1 MIEISPMPAIEKY
14 PNMSYSDNVVP
25 TSRAVASYVGN
36 EVSSAA
42 GAAVANANTYT
53 NNAIAALT
61 AKATALPTPSNT
73 PLAGVQYHL
82 HVRPS
87 LACNFPAVTYS
98 TIGKHI
104 YMTFISPATPTDI
117 TSLDIS
123 NVLGLDDFEP
133 SADMLYEIDLVS
145 TVVGYNSGTSA
156 AVYGWNA
163 SVRAVDCEVE
173 SA

>member
-1 MIEISPMPAIEKY
+1 MIEISPMPAMDKY
-14 PNMSYSDNVVP
+14 PNMSDSDDVVP
-25 TSRAVASYVGN
+25 TSKAVRAYVDLEAYYVEVRASF
-36 EVSSAA
+36 
-42 GAAVANANTYT
+42 YT
-53 NNAIAALT
+53 DNAIAALT

-82 HVRPS
+82 GVLPS
-87 LACNFPAVTYS
+87 LACNFPAVTSS

-104 YMTFISPATPTDI
+104 YMTFISTDTPTDI

-133 SADMLYEIDLVS
+133 SADTLYEIDLVS

-163 SVRAVDCEVE
+163 SVRAVDCEVV